1 LKGEKG
7 MKKKIVVYIAASL
20 DGYIARE
27 NGEIDWLESVE
38 GEGDN
43 GYEAF
48 YQTCDAVVM
57 GKATYDHV
65 LKLTP
70 EFPYLGKKCYVFSRS
85 AQGKDQYV
93 EFINESVALFLNN
106 LSQETKKI
114 WLVGGADILADFL
127 TAKRVDEFII
137 SVIPVLLGAGIPLF
151 KRGIP
156 EMNLKLTDIKQ
167 YGQIAQLY
175 YEKE

>member
-1 LKGEKG
+1 

>member
-1 LKGEKG
+1 

-27 NGEIDWLESVE
+27 NGEIDWLESIE

-43 GYEAF
+43 GYEEF

-70 EFPYLGKKCYVFSRS
+70 EFPYPDKKCYVFSRS
-85 AQGKDQYV
+85 VQEKNQHV
-93 EFINESVALFLNN
+93 EFVNESVASFLNSLN
-106 LSQETKKI
+106 QDNKKI
-114 WLVGGADILADFL
+114 WLVGGSDILDDFL
-127 TAKRVDEFII
+127 KAKRVDEFII

>member
-1 LKGEKG
+1 

-48 YQTCDAVVM
+48 YQTYDAVVM

>member
-1 LKGEKG
+1 

-106 LSQETKKI
+106 LSQDTKKI

>member
-1 LKGEKG
+1 

-27 NGEIDWLESVE
+27 NGEIDWLESIE

-65 LKLTP
+65 VKLTP

>member
-1 LKGEKG
+1 
-7 MKKKIVVYIAASL
+7 MKKKIIVYIAASL

-27 NGEIDWLESVE
+27 NGEIDWLASVE

-65 LKLTP
+65 LKLTS
-70 EFPYLGKKCYVFSRS
+70 EFPYSDKKCYVFSCS
-85 AQGKDQYV
+85 AQGENQHV
-93 EFINESVALFLNN
+93 EFVNESVASFLNSLN
-106 LSQETKKI
+106 QDNKKI
-114 WLVGGADILADFL
+114 WLVGGSDILADFL

-137 SVIPVLLGAGIPLF
+137 SVIPVLLGGGIPLF
-151 KRGIP
+151 KQGIP
-156 EMNLKLTDIKQ
+156 EMNLKLTHMKQ

>member
-1 LKGEKG
+1 

-93 EFINESVALFLNN
+93 EFINESVASFLNN
-106 LSQETKKI
+106 LNQDTKKI
-114 WLVGGADILADFL
+114 WLVGGADILTDFL
-127 TAKRVDEFII
+127 KAKRVDEFII

-175 YEKE
+175 YGKE

>member
-1 LKGEKG
+1 
-7 MKKKIVVYIAASL
+7 MKKNIVVYIAASL

-70 EFPYLGKKCYVFSRS
+70 EFPYPDKKCYVFSRS

-93 EFINESVALFLNN
+93 EFVNESVASFLNN
-106 LSQETKKI
+106 LNHDTKKI

-127 TAKRVDEFII
+127 KAERVDEFII
-137 SVIPVLLGAGIPLF
+137 SVIPILLGAGIPLF
-151 KRGIP
+151 KQGIP
-156 EMNLKLTDIKQ
+156 EMHLKLTDMKQ

>member
-1 LKGEKG
+1 

-27 NGEIDWLESVE
+27 NGGIDWLESVE

>member
-1 LKGEKG
+1 

-70 EFPYLGKKCYVFSRS
+70 EFPYLHKS
-85 AQGKDQYV
+85 A
-93 EFINESVALFLNN
+93 
-106 LSQETKKI
+106 TC
-114 WLVGGADILADFL
+114 LA
-127 TAKRVDEFII
+127 
-137 SVIPVLLGAGIPLF
+137 
-151 KRGIP
+151 
-156 EMNLKLTDIKQ
+156 
-167 YGQIAQLY
+167 AQLK
-175 YEKE
+175 EKISMQSL

>member
-1 LKGEKG
+1 

-43 GYEAF
+43 GYETF

>member
-1 LKGEKG
+1 
-7 MKKKIVVYIAASL
+7 MKKKIIVYIAASL

>member
-1 LKGEKG
+1 

-70 EFPYLGKKCYVFSRS
+70 EFPYPDKKCYVFSRS
-85 AQGKDQYV
+85 VQEENQHV
-93 EFINESVALFLNN
+93 EFVNESVASFLNSLN
-106 LSQETKKI
+106 QDNKKI
-114 WLVGGADILADFL
+114 WLVGGSDILADFL
-127 TAKRVDEFII
+127 KAKGVDEFII

>member
-1 LKGEKG
+1 
-7 MKKKIVVYIAASL
+7 MKKKIAVYIAASL

-48 YQTCDAVVM
+48 YQTCDAVIM

-65 LKLTP
+65 LKLTS
-70 EFPYLGKKCYVFSRS
+70 EFPYSDKKCYVFSRS
-85 AQGKDQYV
+85 VQGENQHV
-93 EFINESVALFLNN
+93 EFVNESVASFLNSLN
-106 LSQETKKI
+106 QDNKKI
-114 WLVGGADILADFL
+114 WLVGGSDILADFL

-137 SVIPVLLGAGIPLF
+137 SVIPVLLGGGIPLF
-151 KRGIP
+151 KQGIP
-156 EMNLKLTDIKQ
+156 EMNLKFTHMKQ

>member
-1 LKGEKG
+1 

-114 WLVGGADILADFL
+114 RLVGGADILADFL

>member
-1 LKGEKG
+1 
-7 MKKKIVVYIAASL
+7 MKKKIVVYIGASL

-70 EFPYLGKKCYVFSRS
+70 EFPYLSKKRYVFSRS

-93 EFINESVALFLNN
+93 EFMNESVALFLNN

>member
-1 LKGEKG
+1 

-43 GYEAF
+43 GYEDF

-65 LKLTP
+65 QKLTL
-70 EFPYLGKKCYVFSRS
+70 EFPYPDKKCYVFSRS
-85 AQGKDQYV
+85 AQGKDQHV
-93 EFINESVALFLNN
+93 EFVNKSVASFLTN
-106 LSQETKKI
+106 LNQDTKKI

-127 TAKRVDEFII
+127 KAKRVDEFII

-151 KRGIP
+151 KQGIP
-156 EMNLKLTDIKQ
+156 EMNLKLTHMKQ

>member
-1 LKGEKG
+1 

-70 EFPYLGKKCYVFSRS
+70 EFPYLSKKRYVFSRS
-85 AQGKDQYV
+85 AQGKDQYA
-93 EFINESVALFLNN
+93 EFINESVASFLNN
-106 LSQETKKI
+106 LSQDTKKI

>member
-1 LKGEKG
+1 
-7 MKKKIVVYIAASL
+7 MKKKIIVYIAASL

-106 LSQETKKI
+106 LSQDTKKI

>member
-1 LKGEKG
+1 
-7 MKKKIVVYIAASL
+7 M
-20 DGYIARE
+20 
-27 NGEIDWLESVE
+27 
-38 GEGDN
+38 
-43 GYEAF
+43 
-48 YQTCDAVVM
+48 
-57 GKATYDHV
+57 
-65 LKLTP
+65 
-70 EFPYLGKKCYVFSRS
+70 FSRS
-85 AQGKDQYV
+85 AQGKDQYA
-93 EFINESVALFLNN
+93 EFINESVASFLNN

-127 TAKRVDEFII
+127 KAKRVDEFII